1 MPANDQMNCIIPA
14 RNNGQRLPGKSMVK
28 VGSNPVVQDAINAAV
43 ASGLFGDHIYVDSED
58 IKVLNLAMDTPGCHA
73 MIRASHLDKTGTR
86 SGDVVLDVLSKIAE
100 REFVCIIYPTAW
112 GLTGLDLMEMWRYLS
127 VSVASAELSA
137 SPSKADMGL
146 MTVTKPLEHPLGAL
160 YVQDGLLQTGA
171 VRPAPEEEYPE
182 MVVDAGYAYMYTTAA
197 FKAHGFY
204 PPLLK
209 GYPLPR
215 NRCLDIGNW
224 EDLALAQVMRAAIWK
239 GRAA

>member
-1 MPANDQMNCIIPA
+1 MSGDLMGPINCIIPA
-14 RNNGQRLPGKSMVK
+14 RNNGRRLPGKSMVK

-43 ASGLFGDHIYVDSED
+43 ASGLFGSRIYVDSED
-58 IKVLNLAMDTPGCHA
+58 NEVLNLAMDTGCQP
-73 MIRASHLDKTGTR
+73 MIRASHLDKPGTR

-127 VSVASAELSA
+127 VSATNVE
-137 SPSKADMGL
+137 PKAQDMGV

-160 YVQDGLLQTGA
+160 YVQGGLLQTGA

-239 GRAA
+239 GRTA